1 MTKLQRTMGIIV
13 SVIVALT
20 LAVTVA
26 FSIHFGAAQ
35 NNETFGQLVAVGMD
49 VLDSSMKN
57 DLEML
62 RTKADVM
69 TADGRLG
76 STIRRGYVGTL
87 QELQDRASMRNGVA
101 GAARTGDPVDA
112 YTGKPLRL
120 RAYPDGRFSYAGG
133 FNPRRAFT
141 DLDELLYYLTM
152 RNGVASRAKPAPK
165 PAVAAAKA
173 DTAARPDART
183 TPSDAT
189 LEEMERVAAGHM
201 QRGTVVSMAPSARK
215 PPAPR
220 GPANRHAR
228 TGGK

>member
-1 MTKLQRTMGIIV
+1 MTNKVTVPRALGIKCAYTG
-13 SVIVALT
+13 SVVDIYLTVAGGQVLYSCPKAFT
-20 LAVTVA
+20 LA
-26 FSIHFGAAQ
+26 
-35 NNETFGQLVAVGMD
+35 EP
-49 VLDSSMKN
+49 
-57 DLEML
+57 
-62 RTKADVM
+62 
-69 TADGRLG
+69 
-76 STIRRGYVGTL
+76 VGTL

-101 GAARTGDPVDA
+101 GVARTGDPVDA

-120 RAYPDGRFSYAGG
+120 RVYPDGRFSYAGG

-215 PPAPR
+215 SPAPR